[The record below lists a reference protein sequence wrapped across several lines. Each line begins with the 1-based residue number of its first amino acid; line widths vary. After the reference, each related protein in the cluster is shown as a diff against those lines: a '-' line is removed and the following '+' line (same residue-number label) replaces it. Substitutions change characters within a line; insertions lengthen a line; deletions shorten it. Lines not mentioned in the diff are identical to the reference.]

1 MADERSNRKRPE
13 LLRDAFA
20 LSAGEVL
27 DRLRAS
33 VEFGLDPTE
42 VRRRQRV
49 FGPNSLREPR
59 SKGLTSILLDQ
70 LKSLIVAL
78 LMVAAGLSAIYGH
91 FAEAVAIVAVIVIN
105 TAIGFFTELKALR
118 SMEALRRLSVITTKV
133 RRNGQVV
140 EISAKGLV
148 PGDIVVIEG
157 GDIVGADLRLIE
169 ASKLQCDESIL
180 TGESLPIVKDIDT
193 LAQDIAVPDRT
204 NMLFQGA
211 AVTRGSGEGVVVA
224 TGIAT
229 ELGQIASLVEQ
240 GEEGETPLERRID
253 HLSQQLVWATL
264 GLATVIGVVG
274 VLTGKSPF
282 LMVETA
288 IALAVA
294 AVPEGL
300 PMVSTLALAR
310 GMWRMVRRNALV
322 ERLAAVETLGAITVI
337 LTDKTGTLTAN
348 RITAVHIAVPSGD
361 IQVHPPGSE
370 GEGYFFRNGAPFN
383 LAQDALAGAV
393 IEVGV
398 LCNNAALPQS
408 TEDGPEAEAVGD
420 PTEVALLHLG
430 ARAEIYRDDLLKS
443 RPELREEAFDPEL
456 KMMATVH
463 RSDGRCF
470 VAVKGAPEA
479 LLDRVN
485 QVAQPTGSETVTD
498 AQRSRWHERSQAL
511 AEQGLRV
518 LAIASKVT
526 ENAEEPVYEG
536 LTLLGLVGL
545 HDPPRQDVAPAVAAC
560 KRAGIRVVMVTGD
573 HAVTAQKIAAAVG
586 IQDRTDIPAIEGQEL
601 ATPSEL
607 SDADR
612 QRLLDSM
619 VFARVSPKQK
629 LDLISV
635 YQSAGA
641 VVAMTGDGVNDAPAL
656 QKANVGIAMGQR
668 GSQVARE
675 ASDMVLQDD
684 AFGTIVLAIAQGRVI
699 FANIR
704 KFIVYLLSCNLS
716 EIMVVGLAFL
726 SGLPVPILPLQIL
739 YLNLVT
745 DVFPAF
751 ALGAGEGEADIMDR
765 RPRDPKEQILSR
777 RHWIAI
783 VAYSAIITAATLT
796 AFGLA
801 IHLLGEDE
809 ERAVTVSFLTLAFSQ
824 LWHVFNMRD
833 AGTLFLRNE
842 ITRNP
847 YIWGAVLL
855 CVGLLLC
862 AIYLPVLSTVLG
874 LSPPAAEGWWLAIA
888 FSLIPWLCGQL
899 AQTVRARDNANPS
912 YDNDGIR

>member
-1 MADERSNRKRPE
+1 M
-13 LLRDAFA
+13 
-20 LSAGEVL
+20 SAEAVL
-27 DRLRAS
+27 GRLRVS
-33 VEFGLDPTE
+33 VENGLDPSE

-49 FGPNSLREPR
+49 FGLNSLREPR
-59 SKGLTSILLDQ
+59 PKGLFSILLDQ
-70 LKSLIVAL
+70 LKSLIVVL
-78 LMVAAGLSAIYGH
+78 LTVAAGLSFLYGH
-91 FAEAVAIVAVIVIN
+91 FAEAAAIVAVIVIN
-105 TAIGFFTELKALR
+105 TAIGFFTELRALR
-118 SMEALRRLSVITTKV
+118 SMEALRRLSVITAKV
-133 RRNGQVV
+133 RRDGQVA
-140 EISAKGLV
+140 EIPAKRLV
-148 PGDIVVIEG
+148 PGDIVLVEG

-169 ASKLQCDESIL
+169 ASKLQCDQSIL
-180 TGESLPIVKDIDT
+180 TGESLPIMKHIDP
-193 LAQDIAVPDRT
+193 LAQDLALPDQT
-204 NMLFQGA
+204 NMLFQGT

-229 ELGQIASLVEQ
+229 ELGQIASLVGE

-253 HLSQQLVWATL
+253 HLSRQLVWATL
-264 GLATVIGVVG
+264 GLAAVIGTVG
-274 VLTGKSPF
+274 ILTGKPPI

-310 GMWRMVRRNALV
+310 GMWRMVRRNALI
-322 ERLAAVETLGAITVI
+322 ERLAAVETLGTTTVI
-337 LTDKTGTLTAN
+337 LTDKTGTLTVN
-348 RITAVHIAVPSGD
+348 RMTAVHIAVPTGD
-361 IQVHPPGSE
+361 VLVGPSDAGRDAGFTS
-370 GEGYFFRNGAPFN
+370 NGVP
-383 LAQDALAGAV
+383 LEVDQDTMVRAV

-398 LCNNAALPQS
+398 LCNNAVLSPSSEVNPKAKS
-408 TEDGPEAEAVGD
+408 VGD
-420 PTEVALLHLG
+420 PTEVALLNLG
-430 ARAEIYRDDLLKS
+430 ARTSIFREDLLKT
-443 RPELREEAFDPEL
+443 RPELLEEAFDPEL

-463 RSDGRCF
+463 QSDGRCF

-479 LLDRVN
+479 LLNCVSH
-485 QVAQPTGSETVTD
+485 VADPAGSKVLSNAER
-498 AQRSRWHERSQAL
+498 AQWHEKGEHL
-511 AEQGLRV
+511 AARGLRV
-518 LAIASKVT
+518 LAIAFKVT
-526 ENAEEPVYEG
+526 DRADDPVYSD

-545 HDPPRQDVAPAVAAC
+545 HDPPREDVAPAIAAC

-586 IQDRTDIPAIEGQEL
+586 IQDRTDLPAIEGREL
-601 ATPSEL
+601 AIPSEL
-607 SDADR
+607 SEADR
-612 QRLLDSM
+612 QRLLDTM

-629 LDLISV
+629 LDLISL

-656 QKANVGIAMGQR
+656 QKADIGVAMGQR

-704 KFIVYLLSCNLS
+704 KFIIYLLSCNLS

-765 RPRDPKEQILSR
+765 RPRDPKEQIVSR
-777 RHWIAI
+777 RHWSAI
-783 VAYSAIITAATLT
+783 VVYSTIITAATLA

-801 IHLLGEDE
+801 MYLLGEDE
-809 ERAVTVSFLTLAFSQ
+809 ERAVTISFLTLALSQ
-824 LWHVFNMRD
+824 VWHVFNMRD
-833 AGTLFLRNE
+833 AGTPFLRNE
-842 ITRNP
+842 VTRNP
-847 YIWGAVLL
+847 YVWGAVVI
-855 CVGLLLC
+855 CVGLLLS
-862 AIYLPVLSTVLG
+862 AIYLPVLATILG
-874 LSPPAAEGWWLAIA
+874 LSPPSAEGWGLAVG
-888 FSLIPWLCGQL
+888 FSLVPWLFGQL
-899 AQTVRARDNANPS
+899 ALT
-912 YDNDGIR
+912 IRSHESAVS